1 MKLLKI
7 CKNKGNNP
15 EESSAILLAFPENQ
29 GYNDRDFNLREI
41 KNMNTQKLLSYTR
54 KAIDE
59 YRLIQDNDKIAVGIS
74 GGKDS
79 LTLLY
84 ALSSLRRFYPHPFEL
99 VAVTV
104 DLGFANLDLSEIKKL
119 CEKLE
124 VPYTVVKTQIGQIV
138 FEQRQENNP
147 CALCAKMR
155 KGALNE
161 AMKQLGCNKIAYAHH
176 MDDVVETMMLSL
188 LYEGR
193 FHTFSP
199 VTYLDDTG
207 LTVIRPL
214 IYMKEADVI
223 GFVRK
228 YEVPVVKSPCPADGH
243 TKREYVKQ
251 LLKQLNTE
259 NPGVKQRMFT
269 AIQNGCD
276 NLKEW
281 NKDAGL

>member
-1 MKLLKI
+1 MKL
-7 CKNKGNNP
+7 
-15 EESSAILLAFPENQ
+15 Q
-29 GYNDRDFNLREI
+29 RV
-41 KNMNTQKLLSYTR
+41 LSEVR
-54 KAIDE
+54 KAVDDYHMIAE
-59 YRLIQDNDKIAVGIS
+59 GDKIAVGIS

-84 ALSSLRRFYPHPFEL
+84 ALSSLRRFYPHPFDL

-104 DLGFANLDLSEIKKL
+104 DLGFANLDLTEIKKL

-124 VPYTVVKTQIGQIV
+124 VPYTVVKTQIGQII

-269 AIQNGCD
+269 AVQNGCD

>member
-1 MKLLKI
+1 MKL
-7 CKNKGNNP
+7 
-15 EESSAILLAFPENQ
+15 Q
-29 GYNDRDFNLREI
+29 RV
-41 KNMNTQKLLSYTR
+41 LSEVR
-54 KAIDE
+54 KAVDDYHMIAE
-59 YRLIQDNDKIAVGIS
+59 GDKIAVGIS

-104 DLGFANLDLSEIKKL
+104 DLGFANLDLTEIKKL

-138 FEQRQENNP
+138 FEERRENNP

>member
-1 MKLLKI
+1 MKL
-7 CKNKGNNP
+7 
-15 EESSAILLAFPENQ
+15 Q
-29 GYNDRDFNLREI
+29 RV
-41 KNMNTQKLLSYTR
+41 LSEVR
-54 KAIDE
+54 KALDDYHMIAE
-59 YRLIQDNDKIAVGIS
+59 GDKIAVGIS

-84 ALSSLRRFYPHPFEL
+84 ALSSLRRFYPHPFDL

-104 DLGFANLDLSEIKKL
+104 DLGFANLDLTEIKKL

>member
-1 MKLLKI
+1 MKL
-7 CKNKGNNP
+7 
-15 EESSAILLAFPENQ
+15 Q
-29 GYNDRDFNLREI
+29 RV
-41 KNMNTQKLLSYTR
+41 LSEVR
-54 KAIDE
+54 KAVDDYHMIAE
-59 YRLIQDNDKIAVGIS
+59 GDKIAVGIS

-155 KGALNE
+155 KGALNK

>member
-1 MKLLKI
+1 MKL
-7 CKNKGNNP
+7 
-15 EESSAILLAFPENQ
+15 Q
-29 GYNDRDFNLREI
+29 RV
-41 KNMNTQKLLSYTR
+41 LSEVR
-54 KAIDE
+54 KAVDD
-59 YRLIQDNDKIAVGIS
+59 YRMIAEGDKIAVGIS

-161 AMKQLGCNKIAYAHH
+161 AIKQLGCNKIAYAHH

-269 AIQNGCD
+269 AIQNGYD

>member
-1 MKLLKI
+1 MKL
-7 CKNKGNNP
+7 
-15 EESSAILLAFPENQ
+15 Q
-29 GYNDRDFNLREI
+29 RV
-41 KNMNTQKLLSYTR
+41 LSEVR
-54 KAIDE
+54 KAVDDYHMIAE
-59 YRLIQDNDKIAVGIS
+59 GDKIAVGIS

-193 FHTFSP
+193 FHAISP

>member
-1 MKLLKI
+1 MKL
-7 CKNKGNNP
+7 
-15 EESSAILLAFPENQ
+15 Q
-29 GYNDRDFNLREI
+29 RV
-41 KNMNTQKLLSYTR
+41 LSEVR
-54 KAIDE
+54 KAVDDYHMIAE
-59 YRLIQDNDKIAVGIS
+59 GDKIAVGIS

-84 ALSSLRRFYPHPFEL
+84 ALSSLRRFYPHPFDL

-104 DLGFANLDLSEIKKL
+104 DLGFANLDLTEIKKL

-155 KGALNE
+155 KGALNKV
-161 AMKQLGCNKIAYAHH
+161 MKQLGCNKIAYAHH
-176 MDDVVETMMLSL
+176 MDDVVETIMLSL

>member
-1 MKLLKI
+1 MKL
-7 CKNKGNNP
+7 
-15 EESSAILLAFPENQ
+15 Q
-29 GYNDRDFNLREI
+29 RV
-41 KNMNTQKLLSYTR
+41 LSEVR
-54 KAIDE
+54 KAVDDYHMIAE
-59 YRLIQDNDKIAVGIS
+59 GDKIAVGIS

-124 VPYTVVKTQIGQIV
+124 VPYTEVKTQIGQIV

-269 AIQNGCD
+269 AIQNGYD

>member
-1 MKLLKI
+1 MKL
-7 CKNKGNNP
+7 
-15 EESSAILLAFPENQ
+15 Q
-29 GYNDRDFNLREI
+29 RV
-41 KNMNTQKLLSYTR
+41 LSEVR
-54 KAIDE
+54 KAVDDYHMIAED
-59 YRLIQDNDKIAVGIS
+59 DKIAVGIS

-84 ALSSLRRFYPHPFEL
+84 ALSSLRRFYPHPFDL

-104 DLGFANLDLSEIKKL
+104 DLGFANLDLTEIKKL

-269 AIQNGCD
+269 AIQNGCY